1 MKILFK
7 NARILK
13 MDDTP
18 IFMGHLL
25 VENDLIKEISSTPIN
40 EEGVDIIKECRG
52 NLLMP
57 GFKNAHAHSAMSFLR
72 SKTDG
77 LKLQDWLFNVVIPRE
92 EEFIKDDVY
101 HFAKVAILEYLSGG
115 ITACFD
121 QYYTPL
127 ETAKAA
133 KEMGFRIVLLGT
145 YNDSYQKVVDVY
157 HQIND
162 EKDSLVSYCLGIHAE
177 YTLQEH
183 ELPMMK
189 KLIDELHSP
198 FFVHIAE
205 TEKEVKECYE
215 RRGCSPVE
223 FFIKEGLYDFGGGGY
238 HCIYFSKKDM
248 ELYKDKGLYVVS
260 CPGSNSKLASG
271 IPPIL
276 EYLKMGIPVAL
287 GTDGPASNNCLD
299 MFKEMSLTFS
309 LQNLANH
316 NPACLS
322 SYEILKMATV
332 NAARAMGLKNADI
345 LEKNKKAD
353 IIMIDLSRPSMQPIN
368 DIITNIVYS
377 GNKDVI
383 KMTMINGRI
392 LYEDYKF
399 NLDEDIETIYQNAS
413 KAKDDLEKRYLS
425 KKH

>member
-18 IFMGHLL
+18 IFFGNLL
-25 VENDLIKEISSTPIN
+25 VEDSLIKEISLNPIK
-40 EEGVDIIKECRG
+40 EEGIDIVKDCEG

-77 LKLQDWLFNVVIPRE
+77 LQLQDWLFNVVIPRE
-92 EEFIKDDVY
+92 DEFIENDVY
-101 HFAKVAILEYLSGG
+101 HFAKVSILEYLSGG

-145 YNDSYQKVVDVY
+145 YNDSYQKVLDVY
-157 HQIND
+157 HSIND
-162 EKDSLVSYCLGIHAE
+162 EKDSLVTYCLGIHAE

-189 KLIDELHSP
+189 KLIKELGSR
-198 FFVHIAE
+198 FFVHISE
-205 TEKEVKECYE
+205 TEKEVKECYQ

-223 FFIKEGLYDFGGGGY
+223 FFVKEGLYDNGGGGY
-238 HCIYFSKKDM
+238 HCVHFSNEDMKIYK
-248 ELYKDKGLYVVS
+248 EKGLYVIS

-271 IPPIL
+271 IPPITKYL
-276 EYLKMGIPVAL
+276 ELGIPVAL

-309 LQNLANH
+309 LQNLVNH
-316 NPACLS
+316 NPASIS
-322 SYEILKMATV
+322 SYDILKMATV
-332 NAARAMGLKNADI
+332 NGAKAMGLDNCDI
-345 LEKNKKAD
+345 LDINKKAD
-353 IIMIDLSRPSMQPIN
+353 IIMIDLKRPSMQPLN
-368 DIITNIVYS
+368 DIVTNIVYS
-377 GNKDVI
+377 GAKDII

-392 LYEDYKF
+392 LYEDNKF
-399 NLDEDIETIYQNAS
+399 YVGEDINTIYQKAT
-413 KAKDDLEKRYLS
+413 KAKDKLEERYL